1 MNKTKLINA
10 KFTFTE
16 DDDFPIFNGW
26 YDPENR
32 YWNGWANPYFTK
44 TTRDSF
50 IALQKS
56 MLDET
61 YKGEPYEEQDQEF
74 MDELLS
80 IEPQEING
88 KELYYFG
95 SSICWDEVK
104 VDLDFFYKK
113 NEEGFEFNDVWI
125 TDPTKSE
132 CGRFEVDPKE
142 YYGIDK

>member
-74 MDELLS
+74 IDELLS

-95 SSICWDEVK
+95 GSICWDEVK
-104 VDLDFFYKK
+104 VDLDFFYKA
-113 NEEGFEFNDVWI
+113 N
-125 TDPTKSE
+125 
-132 CGRFEVDPKE
+132 
-142 YYGIDK
+142 